1 MEQENFHA
9 SVQYNDF
16 KGTAAAD
23 RHDMGDI
30 GSYLDSLGLLKE
42 GEFLI
47 GVEVY
52 ARELM
57 GRAQVTHMDMTALVT
72 RYEGFDDVQA
82 AVDSG
87 TPLQVRKIRV
97 ELPLVEFFTLFKRFQ
112 ISISVN
118 GMIDNRDIA
127 VDA

>member
-1 MEQENFHA
+1 MGQENFHA

-23 RHDMGDI
+23 RHDMTDI

-57 GRAQVTHMDMTALVT
+57 GHAQVTHVDMTALVT
-72 RYEGFDDVQA
+72 RCEGFDDVQT

-97 ELPLVEFFTLFKRFQ
+97 EIPLVEFFTLFKRFQ
-112 ISISVN
+112 ISLSVN